1 MLDTIHQKSHTVK
14 TAYQESNLTYGGDT
28 ITKKFKKFV
37 MRLFRGKICASQFWS
52 IIISVVLSAPQ
63 TQGLGILFVNSFT
76 MEIAQL
82 VGLSY
87 IDDCD
92 IVQLD
97 DNIDA
102 TDLQMQLTMS

>member
-37 MRLFRGKICASQFWS
+37 MRLFQGK
-52 IIISVVLSAPQ
+52 ISVVLSAPQ